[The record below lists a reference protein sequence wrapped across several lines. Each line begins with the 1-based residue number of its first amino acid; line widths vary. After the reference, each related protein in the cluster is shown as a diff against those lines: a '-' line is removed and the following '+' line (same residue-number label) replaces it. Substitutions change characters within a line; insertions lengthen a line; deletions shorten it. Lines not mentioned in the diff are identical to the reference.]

1 MRRIRSML
9 IPVRGQIRKRAESAA
24 AHSDWEEL
32 LAQRDLEI
40 KLRSELGLT
49 TLESELAAP
58 DGWRDHADAQRRVE
72 LSNFVRAQVEA
83 LPKQRRASFLA
94 DRVAR
99 AWRRL
104 LRR

>member
-1 MRRIRSML
+1 MRRVRSML
-9 IPVRGQIRKRAESAA
+9 IPVRGQIRKRADGIAA
-24 AHSDWEEL
+24 EVDWKEL
-32 LAQRDLEI
+32 IAQRDLEI
-40 KLRSELGLT
+40 KLRFDLGLT

-58 DGWRDHADAQRRVE
+58 DGWRDRVDAQRHVE

-83 LPKQRRASFLA
+83 LPKRRRASFLV
-94 DRVAR
+94 DRVGR